1 MGLRAFIPRSGF
13 LHNVWLLTSG
23 TVFAQGLVILALPV
37 LTRLYSPQDFDLL
50 AVYVAL
56 IGLISVVSCLRY
68 NIAIPLPE
76 QDEDAM
82 ALLAL
87 SLLAGCAFSLI
98 LVLPVVFAPE
108 ATAALLGQM
117 DLAPHLWLVP
127 FGIALASSYNA
138 LQYWASRKKR
148 FGIITKTRMTRAVG
162 GVGTQLAF
170 GLTTPIPFGLLLGH
184 ALYSGLGVI
193 GLGRNVMRDD
203 HKTIGALDWERMR
216 RVAGQYRRFP
226 FYSVPQTLFD
236 TGGTQLP
243 IIIIAAATA
252 GPEAGFLML
261 AMRVMGLPMGL
272 IGSSVA
278 QVYLAEAPEKLRD
291 GSLPAFTRRTMW
303 TLFRTGAPPLA
314 VAGALSP
321 MLFPI
326 VFGAEWARAGWLV
339 AWMTPWFILQFVVSP
354 VSMVLNV
361 TGRLGLLLAI
371 ALGGLLLRVA
381 VVLWAIVAHLDI
393 ASEIYAVS
401 GALFYAIYLSAILW
415 TLNKTCAADD
425 DASTS
430 AKNQTSGN
438 GL

>member
-98 LVLPVVFAPE
+98 LVLPVIFAPE

-326 VFGAEWARAGWLV
+326 LFGAEWARAGWLV

-371 ALGGLLLRVA
+371 ALAGLLLRVA

>member
-98 LVLPVVFAPE
+98 LVLPVVFAPK

-148 FGIITKTRMTRAVG
+148 FGLITKTRMTRAVG

-371 ALGGLLLRVA
+371 ALAGLMLRVA

>member
-98 LVLPVVFAPE
+98 LVLPVVFAPK

-326 VFGAEWARAGWLV
+326 LFGAEWARAGWLV

-371 ALGGLLLRVA
+371 ALAGLLLRVA